1 MIYWLLCL
9 SQHNEDGPHGCKL
22 IERSNFS
29 IIFCFLLFS
38 SFAELARTKQRIFH
52 VCVFWW
58 ETLKLNTQK
67 VYVAKASCY
76 SFASVNTTGKSYLLC
91 SGQLWK
97 EGLGVCLEG
106 VLSFLWGVGLS
117 SCWRTRLSLGNCWH
131 SDFSWACDIAVKA
144 SPDVCFK
151 HQCALLTHLPCRQ
164 ILLTS
169 RK

>member
-9 SQHNEDGPHGCKL
+9 SQHNEDGPCGCKL

-38 SFAELARTKQRIFH
+38 SFAELARTKQRIFP

-76 SFASVNTTGKSYLLC
+76 SFASVNTSGKSYLLC

-117 SCWRTRLSLGNCWH
+117 CCWRTRLRQLLAFWLQLSLWYCCESFSRCLLQTPVCPAH
-131 SDFSWACDIAVKA
+131 SSSMQADPFN
-144 SPDVCFK
+144 
-151 HQCALLTHLPCRQ
+151 
-164 ILLTS
+164 
-169 RK
+169 